1 VHFQS
6 QANLLKRIF
15 LVCFILKVV
24 SAPSAY
30 PIIKQLDGKEDDKFK
45 QYEADVQAARKRV
58 LNQTKPIDP
67 QSEAARLV
75 IYEYKLGANRDLQN
89 IAARCVVFESSIAT
103 LNRIMHR
110 SETADR
116 DVLLLPTI
124 PGLFVPC
131 AADVSK
137 SELEK
142 LMISTRID
150 DKNAE
155 IITVHNEQFLFF
167 PGKDFNATEKAFFL
181 YPMEKKG
188 FRYPLRYFTV
198 TSNFGIRRNPITGNV
213 NNHNGLDLAA
223 PMGTQVFATQDG
235 IVTEIGNDTIYG
247 NYVVVKHNG
256 DWVSLYGHLSR
267 IDTTHRAR
275 VQAGDPIGKVGST
288 GQSTGPHLH
297 FELRQNGKAQD
308 PGKLLFKERE

>member
-1 VHFQS
+1 MKQ
-6 QANLLKRIF
+6 IF
-15 LVCFILKVV
+15 LICLILEVV
-24 SAPSAY
+24 SAAAAY
-30 PIIKQLDGKEDDKFK
+30 PVIKQLDGKEDDKFK
-45 QYEADVQAARKRV
+45 QYTADVQESRKRV
-58 LNQTKPIDP
+58 LNQSKPIDP
-67 QSEAARLV
+67 QSEAAKLV

-110 SETADR
+110 SEIADR

-131 AADVSK
+131 DVESSK

-142 LMISTRID
+142 LMLNARIG
-150 DKNAE
+150 DKNAK
-155 IITVHNEQFLFF
+155 IITVGSEQFLFF

-181 YPMEKKG
+181 YPIEKKEKGG

-198 TSNFGIRRNPITGNV
+198 TSAFGVRRNPVTGNM

-223 PMGTQVFATQDG
+223 PMGTQVFAAQDG
-235 IVTEIGNDTIYG
+235 IVTEIGNDAVYG
-247 NYVVVKHNG
+247 NYVVVRHEGN
-256 DWVSLYGHLSR
+256 WASLYGHLSR
-267 IDTTHRAR
+267 VETARRASVR
-275 VQAGDPIGKVGST
+275 VGDPIGRVGST

-308 PGKLLFKERE
+308 PGKLLFRRSE

>member
-1 VHFQS
+1 M
-6 QANLLKRIF
+6 
-15 LVCFILKVV
+15 LKVV
-24 SAPSAY
+24 SISGAY

-45 QYEADVQAARKRV
+45 QYAADVQAARKRV
-58 LNQTKPIDP
+58 LNQTKAIDP
-67 QSEAARLV
+67 KSEAKKLV
-75 IYEYKLGANRDLQN
+75 IYEYKLSADRDLQS
-89 IAARCVVFESSIAT
+89 IAARCVIFESSIAT

-110 SETADR
+110 SEITDR

-131 AADVSK
+131 DAAASK

-142 LMISTRID
+142 LLISARIN
-150 DKNAE
+150 DKNSE
-155 IITVHNEQFLFF
+155 TIMIHNEQFLFF

-198 TSNFGIRRNPITGNV
+198 TSVFGVRKNPVTGNI

-235 IVTEIGNDTIYG
+235 VVTEVGSDTVYG
-247 NYVVVKHNG
+247 NYVVVKHDGN
-256 DWVSLYGHLSR
+256 WASLYGHLSR
-267 IDTTHRAR
+267 IETVHSAR
-275 VQAGDPIGKVGST
+275 LQAGDPIGKVGST

-297 FELRQNGKAQD
+297 FELRQNGRAKD
-308 PGKLLFKERE
+308 PGKLLFKENG

>member
-1 VHFQS
+1 MK
-6 QANLLKRIF
+6 LIF
-15 LVCFILKVV
+15 LVCLIFKIV
-24 SAPSAY
+24 STPAAY
-30 PIIKQLDGKEDDKFK
+30 PVIKQLDGKKDDKFK
-45 QYEADVQAARKRV
+45 QYVADVQEARKRV
-58 LNQTKPIDP
+58 LNQTRLVDP
-67 QSEAARLV
+67 RSEAARLV

-103 LNRIMHR
+103 LNRMTRR
-110 SETADR
+110 SEIADR

-131 AADVSK
+131 GADATQ

-142 LMISTRID
+142 LMLNARMG

-155 IITVHNEQFLFF
+155 IIMVRNEQFLFF

-188 FRYPLRYFTV
+188 FSYPLRYFTV
-198 TSNFGIRRNPITGNV
+198 TSDFGIRRNPVTGNV

-235 IVTEIGNDTIYG
+235 IVSETGNDTIYG
-247 NYVVVKHNG
+247 NYVVVKHEGN
-256 DWVSLYGHLSR
+256 WASLYGHLSR
-267 IDTTHRAR
+267 IEVVQSAR
-275 VQAGDPIGKVGST
+275 IQAGDPVGRVGST

-308 PGKLLFKERE
+308 PGKLLFKGSE